1 MKELHSDCSLYE
13 RCLRDF
19 LSTYVLEIVRANVY
33 LYDVSHNKQ
42 QQEAIR
48 WYNNWPPSPLLYIVY
63 RFRFTL
69 RPQALPPAPFC
80 LRRNLN
86 RINQTNFD
94 KMSFTMKSKSLYLPL
109 FLSVC
114 LSISQSLS
122 LFLSLLPV
130 PHHPARPGRPG
141 LARPHPA
148 FFASLLRSSHPSAPP
163 TQ

>member
-69 RPQALPPAPFC
+69 RPQALPPAPF
-80 LRRNLN
+80 
-86 RINQTNFD
+86 
-94 KMSFTMKSKSLYLPL
+94 
-109 FLSVC
+109 
-114 LSISQSLS
+114 
-122 LFLSLLPV
+122 
-130 PHHPARPGRPG
+130 A
-141 LARPHPA
+141 
-148 FFASLLRSSHPSAPP
+148 
-163 TQ
+163 